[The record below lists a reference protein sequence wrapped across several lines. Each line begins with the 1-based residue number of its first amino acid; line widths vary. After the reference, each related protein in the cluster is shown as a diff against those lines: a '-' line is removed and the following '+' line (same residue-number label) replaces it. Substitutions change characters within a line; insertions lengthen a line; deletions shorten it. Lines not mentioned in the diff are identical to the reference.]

1 MNDDKYWIEKIEYF
15 DDLLN
20 LKHGIKTKN
29 KIELE
34 FENVNDMYI
43 DTNEMNYKG
52 IKIWWIKK
60 LRSGKLRRSILGRIL
75 IKIKRTLNIKF
86 Y

>member
-1 MNDDKYWIEKIEYF
+1 MKGDKYWIEKIEYF

-34 FENVNDMYI
+34 FDRVNDIYI
-43 DTNEMNYKG
+43 DTNDKNNKEL
-52 IKIWWIKK
+52 KIWWIKK
-60 LRSGKLRRSILGRIL
+60 LRNGKLRRSIFGRIL
-75 IKIKRTLNIKF
+75 IKIKRALNIKF